1 MARLIFEGWG
11 GGREGVVILKGKD
24 SLIVNS
30 LYNLNIQ
37 EHIVYVNE
45 TLKLYLWHSSPPS
58 PNYWGNAQSSYV

>member
-1 MARLIFEGWG
+1 M
-11 GGREGVVILKGKD
+11 ILKGKD

-37 EHIVYVNE
+37 ELKVYVNDK
-45 TLKLYLWHSSPPS
+45 LKLYLWHSSPPS

>member
-1 MARLIFEGWG
+1 M
-11 GGREGVVILKGKD
+11 VILKGKD

-58 PNYWGNAQSSYV
+58 LIIGEMHKAVMYKLSIE